1 MPAFE
6 VLLKTHIGNP
16 IDTLTEKYPSL
27 RIWTW
32 CNFMQDVHELESDDP
47 VVLRDALAEFRGV
60 YKVLDEAE
68 ISTNARM
75 ITQNCICTR
84 ETTVHDNI
92 GELEILNIMPIF
104 CVGGYEHSRLIAFRH
119 EALSELFD
127 RLSGHGFKFE
137 VEEKAP
143 FNGVVSDTLITLS
156 SLMAKL
162 TDRQVDAI
170 STAYNCGYYQTPRRV
185 NVEAIAE
192 RAKVPRTTLQ
202 EHLNKAEN
210 KLISHIMPQIQL
222 YARKNR
228 VKASS
233 TA

>member
-16 IDTLTEKYPSL
+16 IDTITGKYPSL

-32 CNFMQDVHELESDDP
+32 CNFLQDVHEIESDDP
-47 VVLRDALAEFRGV
+47 RVLSDALAEFRGV

-68 ISTNARM
+68 VSTNAHM
-75 ITQNCICTR
+75 ITQNCICSR

-119 EALSELFD
+119 EALSKLFD
-127 RLSGHGFKFE
+127 RLSGHGFRFE
-137 VEEKAP
+137 VEQKTP
-143 FNGVVSDTLITLS
+143 FNGIVSDTLITLN

-170 STAYNCGYYQTPRRV
+170 SAAYNCGYYQTPRRV
-185 NVEAIAE
+185 KVETIAE
-192 RAKVPRTTLQ
+192 RVGVPRTTLQ

-210 KLISHIMPQIQL
+210 KLISSIMPQIQL

-228 VKASS
+228 ARPSES
-233 TA
+233 A

>member
-1 MPAFE
+1 MPAVE

-16 IDTLTEKYPSL
+16 IDTLTEKYPGL

-32 CNFMQDVHELESDDP
+32 CNFMQDVHEIESEDP

-68 ISTNARM
+68 VSTNARM
-75 ITQNCICTR
+75 ITQNCICTK

-92 GELEILNIMPIF
+92 GELEILHIMPIF
-104 CVGGYEHSRLIAFRH
+104 CEGGYEHSRLIAFRH

-127 RLSGHGFKFE
+127 RLSGHGFRFE
-137 VEEKAP
+137 VEQKTP
-143 FNGVVSDTLITLS
+143 FNGIVSDTLITLN

-162 TDRQVDAI
+162 TERQVDAI
-170 STAYNCGYYQTPRRV
+170 SAAYNFGYYQTPRRV
-185 NVEAIAE
+185 NVETIAE
-192 RAKVPRTTLQ
+192 RVRVPRTTLQ

-210 KLISHIMPQIQL
+210 KLISSIMPQVL
-222 YARKNR
+222 LFARKNR
-228 VKASS
+228 TRQLAP
-233 TA
+233 A

>member
-16 IDTLTEKYPSL
+16 IDTITGKYPSL

-32 CNFMQDVHELESDDP
+32 CNFLQDVHEIESDDP
-47 VVLRDALAEFRGV
+47 RVLRDALAEFRSV

-92 GELEILNIMPIF
+92 GELEILNIMPIL
-104 CVGGYEHSRLIAFRH
+104 CEEGYEHSRLIAFRH

-127 RLSGHGFKFE
+127 RLSGHGFRFE
-137 VEEKAP
+137 VEQKTP
-143 FNGVVSDTLITLS
+143 FNGIVSDTLITLN

-162 TDRQVDAI
+162 TDRQIDAI
-170 STAYNCGYYQTPRRV
+170 SAAYNCGYYQTPRMV
-185 NVEAIAE
+185 NVGTIAE
-192 RAKVPRTTLQ
+192 RLKVPRTTLQ

-210 KLISHIMPQIQL
+210 KLISSIMPQIQL

-228 VKASS
+228 ARPSGS
-233 TA
+233 A

>member
-6 VLLKTHIGNP
+6 VQLKTHIGNP
-16 IDTLTEKYPSL
+16 IDRITERYPSL

-32 CNFMQDVHELESDDP
+32 CNFIQDVHELESEDP
-47 VVLRDALAEFRGV
+47 KVLRAALEEFKGV

-68 ISTNARM
+68 VSTNARM
-75 ITQNCICTR
+75 ITQNCICSR

-92 GELEILNIMPIF
+92 QELEILNLMPIY
-104 CVGGYEHSRLIAFRH
+104 CEGGYEHSRLIAFRH
-119 EALSELFD
+119 EALAELFD
-127 RLSGHGFKFE
+127 RLSGHGFSFE

-143 FNGVVSDTLITLS
+143 FNGMVSDTLITLS

-170 STAYNCGYYQTPRRV
+170 SAAYNSGYYQTPRRV
-185 NVEAIAE
+185 NVQSIAE
-192 RAKVPRTTLQ
+192 RVKVPRTTLQ

-210 KLISHIMPQIQL
+210 KLISSIVPQIQL

-228 VKASS
+228 SK
-233 TA
+233 

>member
-6 VLLKTHIGNP
+6 VQLKTHTGNP
-16 IDTLTEKYPSL
+16 IDRLTEKYPSL
-27 RIWTW
+27 RVWTW
-32 CNFMQDVHELESDDP
+32 CNFIQDVHELESEDP
-47 VVLRDALAEFRGV
+47 AVLRAALDEFRGF

-68 ISTNARM
+68 VSTNARM
-75 ITQNCICTR
+75 ITQNCVCSR
-84 ETTVHDNI
+84 ETTVHSNI
-92 GELEILNIMPIF
+92 QELEILNLMPIL
-104 CVGGYEHSRLIAFRH
+104 CEGGYEHSRLIAFRH

-127 RLSGHGFKFE
+127 RLSGHGFRFE

-143 FNGVVSDTLITLS
+143 FNGMVSDTLITLS

-170 STAYNCGYYQTPRRV
+170 SAAYNSGYYQTPRRV
-185 NVEAIAE
+185 NVQSIAD

-210 KLISHIMPQIQL
+210 KLISSIIPQIQL

-228 VKASS
+228 AK
-233 TA
+233 